1 MKLTRLA
8 AIALA
13 GVLGVASPSS
23 FILQQG
29 ESVSAA
35 VATLTIT
42 QQGFTV
48 VGDSAWRVV
57 VDIGGATGGNLNL
70 DVVSHR
76 RVNTRGELADVA
88 EGRVP
93 NDLDRLRFAVDDVP
107 RNAAGRIVLLV
118 PTATNTSTPDDLLFG
133 TTGVYPV
140 SVELRDGETV
150 LGSTLTFIHRLEPDD
165 ALSATTEGMLQVMS
179 VAALASAP
187 ARTANGESV
196 ASPQFA
202 AQLGDLV
209 DAYRDTNAG
218 AFISLQGDQAAV
230 AAADTLA
237 TLRADSERHTF
248 AATPFVPMSAGA
260 AAEVGVGEL
269 FASQLRAGED
279 AVAGAIGVTPDRAV
293 MVLDDKLNA
302 AGAVLLRDVGVRGVI
317 LTSRAL
323 DASGFRGL
331 VDSAL
336 TYRAQA
342 NDGSTLLVHGID
354 PVYATNLDDRALS
367 PLARAVMVTAGLVLQ
382 RESLLGAG
390 KDIRVLAVALGT
402 ADARPADPVVL
413 QQVFRLVGSSPVL
426 KVSVQPRPVTA
437 ETTGDVLSLSA
448 GADASLVRIKAIVDD
463 LTPRLTST
471 ISMLRDDDPRRR
483 DWPAMLTTMLSSR
496 TGGTLSTALAKNLR
510 SATKEVLGSLNL
522 PTTANFTL
530 SSRRAE
536 LRLQVRNSS
545 DSPMRAVVR
554 FRSAKLKFARSR
566 QVLEVPANA
575 SAEVVVAVEARSNGR
590 FPVIVQL
597 LTPRGDLPLG
607 EPVTITANVSA
618 IAGLGQVVTATALL
632 ILLTWWAHNW
642 RGRRR
647 RAIEAAVAESSHPS
661 RPVERANPAPNN

>member
-1 MKLTRLA
+1 MRIKRIA
-8 AIALA
+8 AVVLA
-13 GVLGVASPSS
+13 GVLGVASPSALL
-23 FILQQG
+23 LQEGQV
-29 ESVSAA
+29 VSAS
-35 VATLTIT
+35 ATTVTIT

-57 VDIGGATGGNLNL
+57 VDIGDGASANLNL

-93 NDLDRLRFAVDDVP
+93 NELDRLRFAVDDVP

-140 SVELRDGETV
+140 SVELRDAETL

-165 ALSATTEGMLQVMS
+165 ALSATADGALQVMNA
-179 VAALASAP
+179 VALGSAP

-209 DAYRDTNAG
+209 DAYTDTNSG

-230 AAADTLA
+230 AAADALA
-237 TLRADSERHTF
+237 TLRADSGRHTF

-260 AAEVGVGEL
+260 TAEVGLGEL

-279 AVAGAIGVTPDRAV
+279 AVAAAIGVTPDRAV
-293 MVLDDKLNA
+293 MVVDDKLNA

-317 LTSRAL
+317 LTPRAL

-336 TYRAQA
+336 TYRARA
-342 NDGSTLLVHGID
+342 NDGSTLLIHGID
-354 PVYATNLDDRALS
+354 PTYATNLNDTALS
-367 PLARAVMVTAGLVLQ
+367 PLARAVLVTAGLVLQ

-402 ADARPADPVVL
+402 ADARPADPAVL
-413 QQVFRLVGSSPVL
+413 QQIFRLVGSSPVL
-426 KVSVQPRPVTA
+426 KVSSQPRPVAA
-437 ETTGDVLSLSA
+437 ETTGDVLTLSV
-448 GADASLVRIKAIVDD
+448 GADTSLVPVKAVVDV
-463 LTPRLTST
+463 LTSRLNST

-496 TGGTLSTALAKNLR
+496 SSGTLTTALAKNLR

-530 SSRRAE
+530 SSRKAE

-545 DSPMRAVVR
+545 DSPVRAVVR

-590 FPVIVQL
+590 FPVTVQL

-642 RGRRR
+642 RSRRR
-647 RAIEAAVAESSHPS
+647 RAIEAAVAESNHPS
-661 RPVERANPAPNN
+661 RPVERADPVPNN